1 MYYGVIKYIRTVLFS
16 EGLGKEF
23 IFCLANYNLYYIYR

>member
-16 EGLGKEF
+16 EQLGKEF
-23 IFCLANYNLYYIYR
+23 LANYNLYYIYR